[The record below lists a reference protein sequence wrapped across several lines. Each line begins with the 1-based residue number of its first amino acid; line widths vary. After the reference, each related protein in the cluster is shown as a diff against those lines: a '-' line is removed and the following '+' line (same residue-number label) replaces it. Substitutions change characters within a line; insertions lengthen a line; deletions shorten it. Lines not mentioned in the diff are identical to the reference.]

1 MARRRSIGCALVAA
15 SISLLPVQG
24 PPAFAMPASNDVS
37 FAVTRFDDPL
47 PNTCSATD
55 CSLREAIIAAN
66 SAPGHDS
73 IILGAGTYQLTIPGT
88 SAGAAA
94 GDLNISGDL
103 TIAGTGVS
111 STLVSGALLGDRVL
125 NVAASRVV
133 TVQGLTIRDATSG
146 GVLNSGDL
154 TMANVSVTMNT
165 TGPLTGGGG
174 IDNAAALTLANVT
187 VSGNRAGTDG
197 GGIFN
202 SGTVTLTNVTLSG
215 NKGDRGG
222 GLYNTGSAT
231 LNGTT
236 VARNTAHAG
245 GGGGLFAGPGGT
257 LRLENS
263 MVANNIDASP
273 SNQRPD
279 CLGPLVSGGYNFVEN
294 AAGCAGITGAGD
306 ITALDPKLGPLLDN
320 GGPTPTQAPAADS
333 PLIDAGNPATAGSG
347 SGACTASDQR
357 GAPRALGVRC
367 DIGAV
372 EQVLC
377 LGTPVRRIGSLGDDT
392 LVGTIG
398 PDAILALSGN
408 DSIDSGGG
416 NDRVCSGDGDDVVD
430 AGSGEDQVQGDQGND
445 QLRGG
450 FGKDVLSGAEGNDV
464 LEGGSSDDTLGGGA
478 GDDLLLGGAGNDS
491 FTGGEGTGSVQA
503 PDGTIWSVE
512 RARTGFWGRTE
523 AMG

>member
-222 GLYNTGSAT
+222 GLYT
-231 LNGTT
+231 
-236 VARNTAHAG
+236 
-245 GGGGLFAGPGGT
+245 GPGGT

-377 LGTPVRRIGSLGDDT
+377 LGTPVRSIGSLGDDT
-392 LVGTIG
+392 LVGTI
-398 PDAILALSGN
+398 
-408 DSIDSGGG
+408 
-416 NDRVCSGDGDDVVD
+416 
-430 AGSGEDQVQGDQGND
+430 
-445 QLRGG
+445 
-450 FGKDVLSGAEGNDV
+450 
-464 LEGGSSDDTLGGGA
+464 
-478 GDDLLLGGAGNDS
+478 
-491 FTGGEGTGSVQA
+491 
-503 PDGTIWSVE
+503 
-512 RARTGFWGRTE
+512 
-523 AMG
+523 